1 MNSANELLN
10 ENCVDAQE
18 CKTKVKVLEYG
29 TYNGKECSKLL
40 VQPLTGKRHQIRVHL
55 KHIGYPIV
63 GDLVYGLDDY
73 DSYRTM
79 LHAYKLVLKINTK
92 QRMFIKAKAEDP
104 FVNKIDSNWIP
115 NEKVNELKI

>member
-40 VQPLTGKRHQIRVHL
+40 VQPLTGKRHQIRIICFSSF
-55 KHIGYPIV
+55 K
-63 GDLVYGLDDY
+63 
-73 DSYRTM
+73 
-79 LHAYKLVLKINTK
+79 
-92 QRMFIKAKAEDP
+92 F
-104 FVNKIDSNWIP
+104 
-115 NEKVNELKI
+115 